1 MERAGIFTMHRF
13 PRATQTKEQKG
24 TRRQNQA
31 NVFSN
36 YNKEGMLPVRAE
48 AGQSPLGDPGLKS
61 SEVAGFHNF

>member
-1 MERAGIFTMHRF
+1 MF
-13 PRATQTKEQKG
+13 
-24 TRRQNQA
+24 
-31 NVFSN
+31 FSN